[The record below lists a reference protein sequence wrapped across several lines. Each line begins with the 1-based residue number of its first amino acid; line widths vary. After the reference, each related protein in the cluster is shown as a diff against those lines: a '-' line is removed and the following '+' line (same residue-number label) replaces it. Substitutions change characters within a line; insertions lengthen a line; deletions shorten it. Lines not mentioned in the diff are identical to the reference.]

1 MILSSWSLSL
11 SSWKEDAL
19 RLTGGES
26 FDGGRRGATT
36 GWEEG
41 VLLLEG
47 EGEDRGEDFGWTRW
61 GKVLKWLFCGRKARG
76 DRSMAPRDRGR
87 AQVAFVVGVSGL

>member
-26 FDGGRRGATT
+26 FGGERRGGTT
-36 GWEEG
+36 CWEEG

-47 EGEDRGEDFGWTRW
+47 EGEDRGEDFG
-61 GKVLKWLFCGRKARG
+61 
-76 DRSMAPRDRGR
+76 
-87 AQVAFVVGVSGL
+87 